1 MTMDIKTIHSLKS
14 KFVARQVGNEMIL
27 VPITNNV
34 AQMSELF
41 TLNETAMFIW
51 ENITDESTMDDI
63 ESAITDTFTI
73 DSETARKDIET
84 FLNRIEKL
92 FSNKN

>member
-1 MTMDIKTIHSLKS
+1 MDIKTIHSLKS

>member
-1 MTMDIKTIHSLKS
+1 MDIKTIHSLKS

-51 ENITDESTMDDI
+51 ENTTENTTI
-63 ESAITDTFTI
+63 EEIEKGITDTFTI
-73 DSETARKDIET
+73 DSKTAREDIET
-84 FLNRIEKL
+84 FLNQIEKL
-92 FSNKN
+92 ILNKR